1 MELFPGGKWW
11 GDAGVQSP
19 LGDAG
24 HQADYIQAVLGEG
37 VARILAQDQGKER
50 LDVNDTFELG
60 PRKWIVTGVMRS
72 AGSTFG
78 SEIWAKHSIVGPTF
92 GKDRFTCLVL
102 RTRDAPAAEA
112 MADFLSTKYT
122 PAVRAE
128 PENVYYEK
136 LSETNRQFSVA
147 IYFVTI
153 IMAIGGVFGVM
164 NTMFA
169 AISQRIKDIGVL
181 RILGF
186 ARWQILVSFF
196 LETLVIALVGGLIGC
211 AVAYFGFDG
220 RTATSMVTSG
230 QGGGGKTVVLKMT
243 VDANTIAIGLLF
255 TLVMG
260 GLGGLIPALSA
271 LRLRPLESIR

>member
-1 MELFPGGKWW
+1 
-11 GDAGVQSP
+11 
-19 LGDAG
+19 
-24 HQADYIQAVLGEG
+24 
-37 VARILAQDQGKER
+37 
-50 LDVNDTFELG
+50 
-60 PRKWIVTGVMRS
+60 
-72 AGSTFG
+72 
-78 SEIWAKHSIVGPTF
+78 
-92 GKDRFTCLVL
+92 
-102 RTRDAPAAEA
+102 
-112 MADFLSTKYT
+112 
-122 PAVRAE
+122 
-128 PENVYYEK
+128 
-136 LSETNRQFSVA
+136 
-147 IYFVTI
+147 
-153 IMAIGGVFGVM
+153 
-164 NTMFA
+164 
-169 AISQRIKDIGVL
+169 
-181 RILGF
+181 GF